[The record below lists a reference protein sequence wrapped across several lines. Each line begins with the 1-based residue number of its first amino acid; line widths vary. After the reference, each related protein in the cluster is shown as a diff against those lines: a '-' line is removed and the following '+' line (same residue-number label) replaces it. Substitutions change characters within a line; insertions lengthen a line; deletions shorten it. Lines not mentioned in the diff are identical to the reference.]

1 MLVYL
6 IYPQLTLN
14 SPKIVKV
21 GQKGKNLFKLLKKSH
36 KFLKIPS
43 G

>member
-21 GQKGKNLFKLLKKSH
+21 GQKGKICLSF
-36 KFLKIPS
+36 
-43 G
+43 